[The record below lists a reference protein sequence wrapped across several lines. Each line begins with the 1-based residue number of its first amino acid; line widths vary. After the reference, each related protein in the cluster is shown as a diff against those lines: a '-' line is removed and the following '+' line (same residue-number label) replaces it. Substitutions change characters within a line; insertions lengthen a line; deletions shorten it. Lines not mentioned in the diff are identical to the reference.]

1 MAKARSKWV
10 EIFNKNVRMPGGSG
24 LLAIVTSSSSSSRC
38 PPKWKWM
45 RLDAI
50 CFRINRGWARKV
62 SSLQQRLALQN
73 FIIFIHPLNFLFVYA
88 TTRHHTN
95 SCKISIQKLDIIFP
109 TINTSVCFNHEFFND
124 SWHSFAPSI
133 MQNNCNSC
141 FRSIFINAF
150 SRKNCPFVSRQFRIF
165 TPLFR
170 IILTSNS
177 WHLKLRTLRTSIYSC
192 A

>member
-1 MAKARSKWV
+1 MFSQPKKRKEKAHWLDSSCLSLLNWDGKTPIISNRWEWFKSREEGMARSKWV

-73 FIIFIHPLNFLFVYA
+73 FIIIVFFVHPLNFLFVYA
-88 TTRHHTN
+88 TIRHHTN

-109 TINTSVCFNHEFFND
+109 TINT
-124 SWHSFAPSI
+124 FASI
-133 MQNNCNSC
+133 SN
-141 FRSIFINAF
+141 F
-150 SRKNCPFVSRQFRIF
+150 STILDIHLPCLLCK
-165 TPLFR
+165 
-170 IILTSNS
+170 IIVIRVRYL
-177 WHLKLRTLRTSIYSC
+177 
-192 A
+192 

>member
-1 MAKARSKWV
+1 
-10 EIFNKNVRMPGGSG
+10 MPGGSG

-88 TTRHHTN
+88 STRHHTN

-109 TINTSVCFNHEFFND
+109 TINTSVCFNLEFFDD
-124 SWHSFAPSI
+124 SWHPFALSPSI
-133 MQNNCNSC
+133 MQNNCNSY

-150 SRKNCPFVSRQFRIF
+150 SRKKTVR
-165 TPLFR
+165 LFR
-170 IILTSNS
+170 GNFEFSLHCSELFWQVILDTWNYVHYVLRYILVHKLSNYFHNS
-177 WHLKLRTLRTSIYSC
+177 
-192 A
+192 